1 MDGDEIEIILNE
13 DNNVIGFK
21 TTDELPSIPTSCPK
35 YIMINTANSDMEGE
49 HWIALV
55 MYNKRFLKKIVFI

>member
-1 MDGDEIEIILNE
+1 MGCYASD
-13 DNNVIGFK
+13 K
-21 TTDELPSIPTSCPK
+21 LPYIPTSFPK
-35 YIMINTANSDMEGE
+35 SININTANSDMEGE